1 MYKNQTIQSY
11 VTSDQLFLFENG
23 QVIFNETRLAQS
35 NMTFHSTVK
44 VDELRVVG
52 AETVANTTV
61 LGQNASFDKMTVD
74 NGSLTNATITNTLSL
89 ANGYFQ
95 ELISKDV
102 QVTNETTVDDQL
114 KSKIT
119 NAFSVKSS
127 GLNISDE

>member
-114 KSKIT
+114 KSKII